1 MSSVHSAVEA
11 RDVPVV
17 SYEDLVAQEDLS
29 AVIEEAFGYEGMGI
43 LVVSGVP
50 ELSAKRGELLPLAFA
65 FANLPDEAKK
75 ACELPEAFYSFGWS
89 HGKENLQGKP
99 DFAKGSYY
107 NNPEVNDLSSGDQQL
122 VAKFPSFY
130 HPNIWPKGAA
140 GDSRRVLQCYGQLS
154 LPVVLCA
161 ELPELEKAFMKLGQ
175 LIVDTGV
182 LVAHQCD
189 KLVESKCKGYEQGKL
204 HRIISKGK
212 CSKARLLHYYSL
224 TEEQIQAQQEA
235 KTLEDSFAWCGWHN
249 DHGALTGLVQAM
261 FTDSKGET
269 VPNPDQAAGLY
280 VKNRRGEILKANIP
294 PGHLVYQIG
303 ETSQIL
309 SGGTLQATPHAV
321 RGAQV
326 TGVNRET
333 LAVFMQPLPHEK
345 MAVPSSKDPN
355 EAGKTENLPK
365 GVPPLLSRWNND
377 MTYDDFTQATFKA
390 YY

>member
-1 MSSVHSAVEA
+1 MAPVHSSVEA

-17 SYEDLVAQEDLS
+17 AFEDLVAKKDLS
-29 AVIEEAFGYEGMGI
+29 TVIEEAFGYEGMGI

-50 ELSAKRGELLPLAFA
+50 ELSSKRSDLLPLAFK
-65 FANLPDEAKK
+65 FANFSDDVKAK
-75 ACELPEAFYSFGWS
+75 CELPGAFYSFGWS

-99 DFAKGSYY
+99 DYAKGSYY
-107 NNPEVNDLSSGDQQL
+107 NNPETNDLTGGDKQL
-122 VAKFPSFY
+122 IAKFPSFY
-130 HPNIWPKGAA
+130 HPNIWPN
-140 GDSRRVLQCYGQLS
+140 
-154 LPVVLCA
+154 

-175 LIVDTGV
+175 LIVDTGM

-189 KLVESKCKGYEQGKL
+189 NLVEKKCPGYEKGKL
-204 HRIISKGK
+204 HRIISTGK

-224 TEEQIQAQQEA
+224 SEEQIAAQKEA
-235 KTLEDSFAWCGWHN
+235 TTLEDSFAWCGWHN
-249 DHGALTGLVQAM
+249 DHGALTGLVQAI
-261 FTDSKGET
+261 FTDCNGVT
-269 VPNPDQAAGLY
+269 VPNPDPSAGLY
-280 VKNRRGEILKANIP
+280 VKTRQGEILRAAIP

-321 RGAQV
+321 RGPQV

-333 LAVFMQPLPHEK
+333 LAVFMQPLPQER
-345 MAVPSSKDPN
+345 MAVPDSKDPN

-377 MTYDDFTQATFKA
+377 MSYDDFTQATFKA

>member
-1 MSSVHSAVEA
+1 MAPVHSSVEA

-17 SYEDLVAQEDLS
+17 AYADLVAKKDLS
-29 AVIEEAFGYEGMGI
+29 IVIEEAFGYEGMGI

-50 ELSAKRGELLPLAFA
+50 ELSSKRTDLLPLAFK
-65 FANLPDEAKK
+65 FANLPDDIKAK
-75 ACELPEAFYSFGWS
+75 CELPKAFYSFGWS

-99 DFAKGSYY
+99 DYAKGSYY
-107 NNPEVNDLSSGDQQL
+107 NNPETNDQTEGDQQL
-122 VAKFPSFY
+122 IVKFPSFY
-130 HPNIWPKGAA
+130 HPNIWPE
-140 GDSRRVLQCYGQLS
+140 
-154 LPVVLCA
+154 
-161 ELPELEKAFMKLGQ
+161 ELPELENAFMKLGQ

-189 KLVESKCKGYEQGKL
+189 KLVEKKCPGYEKGKL
-204 HRIISKGK
+204 HRIISTGK

-224 TEEQIQAQQEA
+224 SEEQIAAQKEA
-235 KTLEDSFAWCGWHN
+235 TTLEDSFAWCGWHN

-261 FTDSKGET
+261 FTDSNGMT
-269 VPNPDQAAGLY
+269 VPNPDPAAGLY

-321 RGAQV
+321 RGPQV

-333 LAVFMQPLPHEK
+333 LAVFMQPLPQER
-345 MAVPSSKDPN
+345 MAVPNGDGSKDPS

-377 MTYDDFTQATFKA
+377 MSYDDFTQATFKA

>member
-1 MSSVHSAVEA
+1 MAPVHSSVEA

-17 SYEDLVAQEDLS
+17 AYADLVAKKDLS
-29 AVIEEAFGYEGMGI
+29 IVIEEAFGYEGMGI

-50 ELSAKRGELLPLAFA
+50 ELSSKRTDLLPLAFK
-65 FANLPDEAKK
+65 FANLPDDIKAK
-75 ACELPEAFYSFGWS
+75 CELPKAFYSFGWS

-99 DFAKGSYY
+99 DYAKGSYY
-107 NNPEVNDLSSGDQQL
+107 NNPETNDQTEGDQQL
-122 VAKFPSFY
+122 IVKFPSFY
-130 HPNIWPKGAA
+130 HPNIWPE
-140 GDSRRVLQCYGQLS
+140 
-154 LPVVLCA
+154 
-161 ELPELEKAFMKLGQ
+161 ELPELENAFMKLGQ

-189 KLVESKCKGYEQGKL
+189 KLVEKKCPGYEKGKL
-204 HRIISKGK
+204 HRIISTGK

-224 TEEQIQAQQEA
+224 SEEQIAAQKEA
-235 KTLEDSFAWCGWHN
+235 TTLEDSFAWCGWHN

-261 FTDSKGET
+261 FTDS
-269 VPNPDQAAGLY
+269 N
-280 VKNRRGEILKANIP
+280 
-294 PGHLVYQIG
+294 GHLVYQIG

-321 RGAQV
+321 RGPQV

-333 LAVFMQPLPHEK
+333 LAVFMQPLPQER
-345 MAVPSSKDPN
+345 MAVPNGDGSKDPS

-377 MTYDDFTQATFKA
+377 MSYDDFTQATFKA

>member
-1 MSSVHSAVEA
+1 MAPLHSAVEA

-17 SYEDLVAQEDLS
+17 AYEDLVAKKDLS
-29 AVIEEAFGYEGMGI
+29 AVVEEAFGYEGMGI

-50 ELSAKRGELLPLAFA
+50 EISDKRGDLLPLAFA
-65 FANLPDEAKK
+65 FANLPDDVKAK
-75 ACELPEAFYSFGWS
+75 CELPEAFYSFGWS

-99 DFAKGSYY
+99 DYAKGSYY
-107 NNPEVNDLSSGDQQL
+107 NNPEVNDLANGDQQL
-122 VAKFPSFY
+122 IHKFPSFY
-130 HPNIWPKGAA
+130 HPNIWPK
-140 GDSRRVLQCYGQLS
+140 
-154 LPVVLCA
+154 
-161 ELPELEKAFMKLGQ
+161 ELPGLEAAFMKLGQ

-189 KLVESKCKGYEQGKL
+189 KLVESKCPGYERGKL
-204 HRIISKGK
+204 HRIISTGK
-212 CSKARLLHYYSL
+212 CSKARLLHYFALS
-224 TEEQIQAQQEA
+224 EEQIAAQNEA
-235 KTLEDSFAWCGWHN
+235 TSLEDSFAWCGWHN

-261 FTDSKGET
+261 FTDSTGAA
-269 VPNPDQAAGLY
+269 VPNPDPQAGLY

-321 RGAQV
+321 RGPQV
-326 TGVNRET
+326 PGVNRET
-333 LAVFMQPLPHEK
+333 LAVFMQPLPEER
-345 MAVPSSKDPN
+345 MAVPKGDGSTDPL

-377 MTYDDFTQATFKA
+377 MSYDDFTQATLKA

>member
-1 MSSVHSAVEA
+1 MALLHSTVEA

-17 SYEDLVAQEDLS
+17 SYADLIAKKDLS
-29 AVIEEAFGYEGMGI
+29 PIIEEAFGYEGLGI

-50 ELSAKRGELLPLAFA
+50 ELSTKRGELLPLAFA
-65 FANLPDEAKK
+65 FANLPDDVK
-75 ACELPEAFYSFGWS
+75 AQCELPEAFYSLGWS

-99 DFAKGSYY
+99 DLAKGSYY
-107 NNPEVNDLSSGDQQL
+107 NNPETNDLANGDQEL
-122 VAKFPSFY
+122 MAKFPSFY
-130 HPNIWPKGAA
+130 HPNIWPK
-140 GDSRRVLQCYGQLS
+140 
-154 LPVVLCA
+154 

-175 LIVDTGV
+175 LIVDMGV
-182 LVAHQCD
+182 LVAQQCD
-189 KLVESKCKGYEQGKL
+189 TFVESKCPAYERGKL
-204 HRIISKGK
+204 HRVISTGK
-212 CSKARLLHYYSL
+212 CSKARLLHYYALS
-224 TEEQIQAQQEA
+224 EQQIAAQNEA

-261 FTDSKGET
+261 FTDAKGDT
-269 VPNPDQAAGLY
+269 VPNPDPTAGLY

-309 SGGTLQATPHAV
+309 SGGALQATPHAV
-321 RGAQV
+321 RGPQV

-333 LAVFMQPLPHEK
+333 LAVFMQPLPGER
-345 MAVPSSKDPN
+345 MAVPKDKDPL

-365 GVPPLLSRWNND
+365 GVPPLLSRWNNG
-377 MTYDDFTQATFKA
+377 MSYDDFTQATFKA

>member
-1 MSSVHSAVEA
+1 MAPVHSSVEA

-17 SYEDLVAQEDLS
+17 AYADLVAKKDLS
-29 AVIEEAFGYEGMGI
+29 IVIEEAFGYEGMGI

-50 ELSAKRGELLPLAFA
+50 ELSSKRSDLLPLAFK
-65 FANLPDEAKK
+65 FANLPDDIKAK
-75 ACELPEAFYSFGWS
+75 CELPKAFYSFGWS

-99 DFAKGSYY
+99 DYAKGSYY
-107 NNPEVNDLSSGDQQL
+107 NNPETNDQTEGDQQL
-122 VAKFPSFY
+122 IAKFPSFY
-130 HPNIWPKGAA
+130 HPNIWPE
-140 GDSRRVLQCYGQLS
+140 
-154 LPVVLCA
+154 
-161 ELPELEKAFMKLGQ
+161 ELPELENAFMKLGQ

-189 KLVESKCKGYEQGKL
+189 KLVEKKCPGYEKGKL
-204 HRIISKGK
+204 HRIISTGK

-224 TEEQIQAQQEA
+224 SEEQIAAQKEA
-235 KTLEDSFAWCGWHN
+235 TTLEDSFAWCGWHN

-261 FTDSKGET
+261 FTDSNGMT
-269 VPNPDQAAGLY
+269 
-280 VKNRRGEILKANIP
+280 NRRGEILKANIP

-321 RGAQV
+321 RGPQV

-333 LAVFMQPLPHEK
+333 LAVFMQPLPQER
-345 MAVPSSKDPN
+345 MAVPNGDGSKDPS

-377 MTYDDFTQATFKA
+377 MSYDDFTQATFKA